1 MKPRARSCHCKCEA
15 FHAMAM
21 STPHCDEASPLAHR
35 RSRRCATSILK
46 SLRYNGSVSC
56 CKTSS
61 GRNDAIK
68 IFQFV
73 SDWNSRVTEDPPVCI
88 KSSCRGMRSTLNI
101 TYLLQRCCGMPRS
114 TCIHLWFDS
123 RSKTDM
129 ILIYDQSIR
138 RPQLR
143 RRLGLRYEDFFFCG
157 TFNCNPTAARV
168 STSVSRTMPTKSN
181 KIVIG
186 AKQENVICKLQV
198 QHSPA
203 MIATITQIQT
213 QMLHFI
219 TPIRHRHFR
228 HGCSVITRLTPSGHK
243 SDIRTSVQKL
253 STTPPPPQACE
264 LVSVATSTPPR
275 S

>member
-1 MKPRARSCHCKCEA
+1 MIRSN
-15 FHAMAM
+15 
-21 STPHCDEASPLAHR
+21 
-35 RSRRCATSILK
+35 I
-46 SLRYNGSVSC
+46 
-56 CKTSS
+56 
-61 GRNDAIK
+61 
-68 IFQFV
+68 
-73 SDWNSRVTEDPPVCI
+73 PVCERLELSGHTGLTCLHE
-88 KSSCRGMRSTLNI
+88 K
-101 TYLLQRCCGMPRS
+101 LLPRHAVDTQHHMLS
-114 TCIHLWFDS
+114 FAKVPRYATVNMHPSHLWFDS

-143 RRLGLRYEDFFFCG
+143 RRLGMRCEDFCFCG
-157 TFNCNPTAARV
+157 TFNCNPTAAKV

-186 AKQENVICKLQV
+186 AKQESVICKLQV

-219 TPIRHRHFR
+219 APIRHRHFR

-253 STTPPPPQACE
+253 STPPPAS
-264 LVSVATSTPPR
+264 LRVSLCCYLDTTPFLNILYPYAAHMR
-275 S
+275 FIVRPCRR